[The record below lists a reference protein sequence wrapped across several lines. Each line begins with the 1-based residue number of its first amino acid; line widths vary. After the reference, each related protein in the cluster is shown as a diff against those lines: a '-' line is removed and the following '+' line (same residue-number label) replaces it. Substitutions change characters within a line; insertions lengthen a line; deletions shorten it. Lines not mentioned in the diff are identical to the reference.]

1 MSVLFPC
8 SEISWL
14 HSRPRVNHAR
24 PPHHVPALLPAA
36 LLLLYHRVPCAPSL
50 RPCPP
55 VQVPVL
61 LLEPP
66 PLPPCG
72 VPAAPALGLG
82 SPWAEPAGLPRFQ
95 GCSLD
100 PSDGFLYSFSRRCC
114 CSQLSPAC
122 PHPWSGKKASCQT
135 LRFPKLQREGCL
147 APHLS
152 GVAGSVC
159 PTHAFKWMPG
169 RSDLKSACAAVK
181 HSCPVCPTTS
191 CLGNVVS
198 DALV

>member
-66 PLPPCG
+66 PFLPAESLPHLL
-72 VPAAPALGLG
+72 LG
-82 SPWAEPAGLPRFQ
+82 WAVRGPNR
-95 GCSLD
+95 
-100 PSDGFLYSFSRRCC
+100 
-114 CSQLSPAC
+114 PAC
-122 PHPWSGKKASCQT
+122 PGSRAVLWTRQTASSTASPAGAAAPSCHRRVHTPGQAKKPVAKPSVFQNFRGRAAW
-135 LRFPKLQREGCL
+135 LLIL
-147 APHLS
+147 AAWPAVCAPHTHLS
-152 GVAGSVC
+152 GC
-159 PTHAFKWMPG
+159 PGGQT
-169 RSDLKSACAAVK
+169 
-181 HSCPVCPTTS
+181 
-191 CLGNVVS
+191 
-198 DALV
+198 